1 MSIFETTRVELEI
14 GGRTLSIETGKIAKQ
29 ADGAVFVQYGETVVL
44 GTAVRSDPRPG
55 LDFFPLTVDYREKIS
70 AAGKFPGGFRKREG
84 APNQKEILTMRNI
97 DRPIRP
103 LFPKGYID
111 EVQIQC
117 WVMAYDGQNEPD
129 VLAGIAA
136 SAALSIS
143 SAPFQGP
150 VGNVRVGRVDG
161 ELVIMPTAAQD
172 AYSDL
177 DMLLCGHE
185 DGINMIEVGSY
196 EIPEKEINEAVAFG
210 FDYVKQITQ
219 MIKDLQA
226 KVGKEKV
233 GGPVVVPE
241 DIVDIVDSKLSG
253 PLKAAKTSDGSKLE
267 RYAAVGDCKKAFL
280 EENFPA
286 PGEEAT
292 PFQID
297 AYKQRIKMAKVAI
310 HDLEE
315 VITRE
320 IIRSGKRTD
329 GRAADELRHIECET
343 GILPRVHG
351 SGLFTRGETQSIVT
365 AVLGTG
371 KDEQIVDGLGAE
383 YSEKFYLHYNFPP
396 FSVGEAKRITGPGR
410 REIGH
415 GKLAEKALLPVL
427 PAVEDFPYTVRLVSD
442 IMESNGSSSM
452 ASATGGTLALM
463 DAGVPI
469 IAPVA
474 GISIGLIQADEPGQE
489 DVYLT
494 DIQGEED
501 HYGDMDFKVTGTRE
515 GITAVQIDMKI
526 RGLSLEQV
534 EKAFELAKKNR
545 IEIIEK
551 IEEAIPEPRKEL
563 SEHAPRMLTTKI
575 NPDKIGK
582 LIGPGGKQIRAL
594 EEQTGAKI
602 EIEEDGTIFVSAV
615 GGGKAEKALELV
627 EQIGAEVQPDKI
639 YSGKVTSIKDFG
651 AFIEVIPGQDG
662 LCHISELTEGYVD
675 KVTDILKVGEEVR
688 VKVILVDDT
697 GRVKLSRKAAYKE
710 EGIED
715 PFAGAER
722 PEGGGDR
729 GGRDGGGRGRG
740 GRGRRGDK
748 GGRGPKDDKPKNDG
762 EGGGESSGG
771 FGGMSEGNEPDAEP
785 AGTES

>member
-1 MSIFETTRVELEI
+1 MSYETHRVELEI

-136 SAALSIS
+136 AAALSIS
-143 SAPFQGP
+143 SAPFDGP
-150 VGNVRVGRVDG
+150 IGNVRVGRVDG

-185 DGINMIEVGSY
+185 EGINMIEVGSY

-210 FDYVKQITQ
+210 YEYVKQITQ
-219 MIKDLQA
+219 LIKDLQA
-226 KVGKEKV
+226 KCGKEKV
-233 GGPVVVPE
+233 GGPVVIPE
-241 DIVDIVDSKLSG
+241 DIVDIVDSKLSE

-267 RYAAVGDCKKAFL
+267 RYAAVNDCKKAFL
-280 EENFPA
+280 AENFPE
-286 PGEEAT
+286 PGEDAT
-292 PFQID
+292 PFQISAFRD
-297 AYKQRIKMAKVAI
+297 RLKLAKVAI

-329 GRAADELRHIECET
+329 GRAADELRNIECEV

-474 GISIGLIQADEPGQE
+474 GISIGLIRADEPGQE
-489 DVYLT
+489 DVFLT

-515 GITAVQIDMKI
+515 GVTAVQIDMKI
-526 RGLSLEQV
+526 RGLTLEQV

-545 IEIIEK
+545 IEIIEM
-551 IEEAIPEPRKEL
+551 IEKAIPEPRKQL

-594 EEQTGAKI
+594 EEETGAKI

-651 AFIEVIPGQDG
+651 AFIEIIPGQDG

-697 GRVKLSRKAAYKE
+697 GRVKLSRKQAYKE

-715 PFAGAER
+715 PFANRER
-722 PEGGGDR
+722 AEGGGGERGDR
-729 GGRDGGGRGRG
+729 GGRGRGRGRG
-740 GRGRRGDK
+740 GRGGRGGRNDGDK
-748 GGRGPKDDKPKNDG
+748 PAGEKQDGGAPN
-762 EGGGESSGG
+762 SGG
-771 FGGMSEGNEPDAEP
+771 YESMSDDTDAQP
-785 AGTES
+785 ANS